1 MGSWVPSLCLKKGEG
16 WSVQRVVGLFCSFP
30 VDFLPGQVFSEAVA
44 ESGWG
49 SRASAA
55 WKKHASIFH
64 TNEKG
69 TTSARARYTPGTP

>member
-1 MGSWVPSLCLKKGEG
+1 MCLKKGEG

-69 TTSARARYTPGTP
+69 TTEDEMIGWHHQLDGLEFE